1 MRHLELLWSSL
12 IGREDN
18 HKHVI
23 KYNMVDD
30 VTYDLKGHKGR
41 NVQSY
46 LGTQMR
52 IYGEQLDC
60 KSMYFLGK

>member
-1 MRHLELLWSSL
+1 MRQHELLWSSM

-23 KYNMVDD
+23 EYNMVDK

-52 IYGEQLDC
+52 IYGEQLRLQ
-60 KSMYFLGK
+60 KYVFSR